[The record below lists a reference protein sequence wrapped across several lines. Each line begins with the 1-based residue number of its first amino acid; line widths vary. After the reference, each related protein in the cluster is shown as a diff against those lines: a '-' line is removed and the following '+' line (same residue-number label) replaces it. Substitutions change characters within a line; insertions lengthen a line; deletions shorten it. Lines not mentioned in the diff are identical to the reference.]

1 MHQLVHFFNPIDF
14 LIKKRI
20 LKITDPTSL
29 Y

>member
-1 MHQLVHFFNPIDF
+1 MHQLVHFYLIDF